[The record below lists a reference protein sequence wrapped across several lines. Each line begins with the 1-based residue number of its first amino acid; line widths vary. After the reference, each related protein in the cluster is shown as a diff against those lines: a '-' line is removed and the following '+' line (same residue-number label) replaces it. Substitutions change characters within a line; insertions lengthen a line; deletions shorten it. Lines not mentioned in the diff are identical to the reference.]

1 MSRIRTGGIELEVE
15 SRGRA
20 GDPALLL
27 IMGLGLGLKAWPE
40 AFVDALVE
48 RRFRVVLFDNR
59 DCGRSTYVDRAP
71 PAALLPL
78 FMRAA
83 VGLPV
88 AGPYTLDD
96 MAADAAGLLEALGL
110 ARAHVVG
117 VSLGGMIGQQL
128 AVHHPRRVAS
138 LVTIMSSS
146 GASRLAFAPRMD
158 ALLAL
163 LRRPPR
169 DAPLPVLVDHFV
181 HLFRV
186 IGSPAFPTPEPL
198 LRQRMEQALGH
209 GYRPDGTLRQLVA
222 VLASG
227 DRSLD
232 LPSIAA
238 PTLVIHGD
246 RDPLVPLAAGED
258 VAAKIP
264 GARLQVVTGMGH
276 DLAPAVL
283 PILVQAIAGHCGD
296 AHR

>member
-1 MSRIRTGGIELEVE
+1 MSRIRTNGIELEVE

-40 AFVDALVE
+40 DFVDALVQ
-48 RRFRVVLFDNR
+48 RRLRVVMFDNR
-59 DCGRSTYVDRAP
+59 DCGRSTYIDREP

-78 FMRAA
+78 FIRASF
-83 VGLPV
+83 GLPV
-88 AGPYTLDD
+88 SGPYTLDD
-96 MAADAAGLLEALGL
+96 MADDAAGLLDALGI
-110 ARAHVVG
+110 ARAHVAG

-128 AVHHPRRVAS
+128 AIRHAAKVAS
-138 LVTIMSSS
+138 LVSIMSSS
-146 GASRLAFAPRMD
+146 GSSRMAFAPRLD

-169 DAPLPVLVDHFV
+169 DAPLPALVDHFV

-198 LRQRMEQALGH
+198 LRQRLEQALGH

-264 GARLQVVTGMGH
+264 GARLQVIPGMGH

-283 PILVQAIAGHCGD
+283 PILVEAIAGHCGG
-296 AHR
+296 AR